1 MTDKKTSKRQMM
13 ARVVA
18 LAVAEQ
24 LEELTGGRWLLV
36 VSCLLLADVALSAVV
51 GMGFAKV
58 FE

>member
-1 MTDKKTSKRQMM
+1 MVEFCE
-13 ARVVA
+13 VVA

-24 LEELTGGRWLLV
+24 PEELTGGRWLLV